1 MVDVTEMGKYLAN
14 VMDNKEIDR
23 KGFRNYLPERYN
35 EGTSNIKNKPGIAFL
50 DSDRMKINGFEI
62 EKWNW
67 EGKLAIEGEIKKE
80 MTSIMIGK
88 MVEIVMENHLY
99 SAGGLLYK
107 QRKGGPIGLKLTTVL
122 AECLMLVF
130 DNKYGRVLDEVG
142 LEPVLNKRYVD
153 DSNLVGEGVQEGTRV
168 VRNEE
173 GKLTLD
179 VGNEEVNEGE
189 SSTARTAR
197 VYRELANKIMP
208 DSVEMEEGIGEN
220 QFQTPYP

>member
-35 EGTSNIKNKPGIAFL
+35 EGTSNRKNKPGIAFL

-88 MVEIVMENHLY
+88 W
-99 SAGGLLYK
+99 
-107 QRKGGPIGLKLTTVL
+107 
-122 AECLMLVF
+122 
-130 DNKYGRVLDEVG
+130 
-142 LEPVLNKRYVD
+142 
-153 DSNLVGEGVQEGTRV
+153 
-168 VRNEE
+168 
-173 GKLTLD
+173 
-179 VGNEEVNEGE
+179 
-189 SSTARTAR
+189 
-197 VYRELANKIMP
+197 
-208 DSVEMEEGIGEN
+208 
-220 QFQTPYP
+220 

>member
-1 MVDVTEMGKYLAN
+1 M
-14 VMDNKEIDR
+14 DR
-23 KGFRNYLPERYN
+23 KWAE
-35 EGTSNIKNKPGIAFL
+35 
-50 DSDRMKINGFEI
+50 D
-62 EKWNW
+62 
-67 EGKLAIEGEIKKE
+67 
-80 MTSIMIGK
+80 
-88 MVEIVMENHLY
+88 
-99 SAGGLLYK
+99 
-107 QRKGGPIGLKLTTVL
+107 IGLKLTTVL

-173 GKLTLD
+173 GKLTLEM
-179 VGNEEVNEGE
+179 GNEEVNEGE

-208 DSVEMEEGIGEN
+208 DSVEMEEDIGEN